1 MIRYLLDT
9 DHISLLQRHN
19 LAVHRRLR
27 RLDQSQ
33 IFVSVVTI
41 EEQVK
46 GWLKEINDASAK
58 GSSDRL
64 CFAYRGLGS
73 AVTDLNL
80 FQHANFDSTA
90 YECFRDLRRQGI
102 RIGTQDLR
110 IAAIVIMGDF
120 VLVSRNRKDFGQV
133 PNLKLER
140 WDE

>member
-9 DHISLLQRHN
+9 DHISLLQRNN

-27 RLDQSQ
+27 SLEKSQ
-33 IFVSVVTI
+33 TFVSVVTI

-46 GWLKEINDASAK
+46 GWLREINDASAK

-64 CFAYRGLGS
+64 CYAYRGLGG
-73 AVTDLNL
+73 AVTDLNV
-80 FQHANFDSTA
+80 FQRANFDSDA
-90 YECFRDLRRQGI
+90 YDCFRNLRQQGI

-110 IAAIVIMGDF
+110 IASIALMGDF
-120 VLVSRNRKDFGQV
+120 VLVSRNRKDFDYV

-140 WDE
+140 WDM